1 MLPPIET
8 DKING
13 GRLNVHIQTKKMGQK
28 VKRSNN
34 LLDTSMF
41 FDQTY
46 NFIEKG
52 IKLMM

>member
-1 MLPPIET
+1 MPPPIET

-13 GRLNVHIQTKKMGQK
+13 GRLNVHIPTKKMGQK

-34 LLDTSMF
+34 LLDTSML